1 MSKPRI
7 ASFIL
12 SAIVGLALF
21 VGLPTAASAQ
31 LTCGWCAEWYDANT
45 REYSHQFASSTGG
58 ECLWPKPGASHGGT
72 VMCSRC
78 GGDSSC
84 HDTVKPGTCHILCGP
99 AGGLAEAVGEVQ
111 RGFEDGNLT
120 LVAGAILRERAA
132 VSVEYVPKA
141 GRIDFVLPCDPTR
154 TVHTIAVLPAVR
166 RALNARIAVRL
177 AAAAR

>member
-58 ECLWPKPGASHGGT
+58 ECLWPKPGASHRGHGN
-72 VMCSRC
+72 VLPLR
-78 GGDSSC
+78 G
-84 HDTVKPGTCHILCGP
+84 
-99 AGGLAEAVGEVQ
+99 
-111 RGFEDGNLT
+111 GFELPRYSETRN
-120 LVAGAILRERAA
+120 VPYPLRP
-132 VSVEYVPKA
+132 S
-141 GRIDFVLPCDPTR
+141 GRPCR
-154 TVHTIAVLPAVR
+154 SR
-166 RALNARIAVRL
+166 R
-177 AAAAR
+177 